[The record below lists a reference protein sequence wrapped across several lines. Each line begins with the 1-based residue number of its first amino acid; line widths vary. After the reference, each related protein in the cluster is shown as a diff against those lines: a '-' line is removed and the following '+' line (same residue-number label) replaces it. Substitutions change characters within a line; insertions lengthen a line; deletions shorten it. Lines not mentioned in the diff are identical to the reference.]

1 MKVLYLD
8 LGMGAAGD
16 MLTAALLELCPDR
29 DKILEKLNSLNIPGV
44 RFEREFMKK
53 SGICGTHMHVLV
65 HGVEEGCGHEHGTH
79 DHGHIHEAQHDEQH
93 DKHHIHNENTDVV
106 SDSEHDKH
114 SHHRDDDGASH
125 THTHHH
131 TSMSDIRDIVSG
143 LNTSD
148 KIKKQILDVY
158 DIIADAESK
167 VHGENVSQIHFH
179 EVGNMDAVAD
189 VAAVCT
195 LIDEIGAERIVAS
208 PVHTGS
214 GYVMCAHGKLPVPA
228 PATALILKG
237 IPSYSDGIKGEL
249 CTPTGAALIKYFAD
263 SFSDMPV
270 MSVSEIGYG
279 FGKKEFER
287 LNCVRSFLGEV
298 YEDRSNKSVC
308 YNKKENDT
316 NICYHADES
325 SKRYVEC
332 DIRGEAKDKIVE
344 LACNIDD
351 MTAEEIGFAT
361 EKVLE
366 AGALDVYTVSAYMKK
381 NRPGTIICC
390 ICHEDG
396 KDRFVKLIFKYTTT
410 IGVRQYECD
419 RYILSRKTESIKT
432 AYGDVRVKKSSGYGV
447 QREKMEYED
456 LADIADRTVDEDSC
470 RKSLLEIKHEINH

>member
-1 MKVLYLD
+1 MKVLYLY

-16 MLTAALLELCPDR
+16 MLTAALLELCPDK
-29 DKILEKLNSLNIPGV
+29 DKVLGKLNSLNIPGV
-44 RFEREFMKK
+44 HFERELMKK

-65 HGVEEGCGHEHGTH
+65 NGVEEECGCGHGTH
-79 DHGHIHEAQHDEQH
+79 DHGHIHEAQHDE
-93 DKHHIHNENTDVV
+93 HHIHNGNTDVV
-106 SDSEHDKH
+106 SDSEPDKH
-114 SHHRDDDGASH
+114 SHHTDDDGAHH

-131 TSMSDIRDIVSG
+131 TSMSDIRDIVSA

-208 PVHTGS
+208 AVHTGS

-228 PATALILKG
+228 PATALILRG

-263 SFSDMPV
+263 SFSDMPT

-298 YEDRSNKSVC
+298 YEKSNNRFFC
-308 YNKKENDT
+308 GDKKENDT
-316 NICYHADES
+316 NGCYHAGGS
-325 SKRYVEC
+325 SEKHVKNGIE
-332 DIRGEAKDKIVE
+332 GEAKDKIVE

-351 MTAEEIGFAT
+351 MTAEEIGFAM
-361 EKVLE
+361 EKILQ
-366 AGALDVYTVSAYMKK
+366 AGALDVYTISAYMKK

-390 ICHEDG
+390 ICHEEE

-419 RYILSRKTESIKT
+419 RYILSRKTENIKT
-432 AYGDVRVKKSSGYGV
+432 VYGDVRVKKSSGYGV
-447 QREKMEYED
+447 QREKMEYDD
-456 LADIADRTVDEDSC
+456 LADIADRTEGADSS
-470 RKSLLEIKHEINH
+470 RKSLLEIKNEINH